1 MATSEERRAGLLTR
15 LSRLHPEQITDLML
29 ALEGRIDALRAE
41 TARARQPVAIIGLA
55 ARFAE
60 AASATAYGALLFQG
74 RDAVRPA
81 PADRPEREGLPPGGY
96 IDGVERFDPGFFGLR
111 PIEAEAMDPQHRLAL
126 MLAFQAL
133 EDAGY
138 ADAARR
144 PRATGVFL
152 GLGANEYEARFQATD
167 TLSPAAILGNAGSIA
182 AGRISH
188 WLDVTGPA
196 LVIDTACSSSLV
208 AVHAACRALRG
219 DECDLALAGG
229 VNLTLDADV
238 TAALAAAGMLGPG
251 HACRTFDAGADG
263 YVRGEGGGLVVLKR
277 LSDAL
282 CDGDAIRGI
291 IRGSAINHD
300 GHSSALTAPNGAAQR
315 AVIAAALADARLSAA
330 DVQAVECHGTGT
342 PLGDPIEVQALAA
355 AYGEGRA
362 APLLLGSAKTNIG
375 HLEAAAGIAGLIKM
389 VLALEAGRLP
399 ATLHQAQ
406 ANPRIAWDELPVR
419 VVEQA
424 MDWPACDTRR
434 AGVSSFGFSGTNA
447 HLILEQAPLVAPA
460 AIDAPLPTV
469 LAFSAPDA
477 DGLRRMATALADHLA
492 AEPQVS
498 LAGMAAALNAG
509 RGRFS
514 HRAALLARSYEEAL
528 AGLRAVAEGEAPT
541 PGATGFAISERPKIA
556 FLFSGQGSQWPGM
569 AAELYEADPAF
580 RARVD
585 AAGAQL
591 GLDFAARMF
600 DPARGPLT
608 ETAEV
613 QPALFVL
620 EVALAER
627 LKVFGVT
634 PDIVAGH
641 SLGEWSAACVA
652 GLLPFEAALDLVA
665 ARGALMGALPQGG
678 EMAAVFATQE
688 RIAPL
693 LEPYAARL
701 DIAALNAPE
710 EVVVSGES
718 EAVAALLAALDA
730 HGIRSQR
737 IATSHAFHSHL
748 MDDVV
753 APFAEKV
760 RGAAL
765 ASPRLPVVSNV
776 TGDLSAD
783 LTDPAYWGRQI
794 RQPVRFGACLETM
807 AGAGVQVVVEIGPAA
822 TLVGFAQRAPGF
834 EGRDARFIPTLR
846 RNRAAGETLALALCR
861 LFVAGIDVQWP
872 ESGAPRAHLP
882 PYPFAGERHWVDA
895 PSRRPVAPLALH
907 APAPPSAAVVPALP
921 APSRED
927 VRAGIAASLRRS
939 LQLSEAALSGDAGFF
954 TLGVDSLALT
964 EALSTLERRWKVAIP
979 RRELFTTLT
988 TPRALL
994 ERVLREVEAKAS
1006 APASSCEPALSTPLS
1021 SAIPTSA
1028 AMGAATEAHVSSP
1041 ALPPPDAPPVAPAE
1055 TLSPQAASF
1064 ITDFAARYGAT
1075 HGASRHQREAYGA
1088 VLADSRAVAGFRP
1101 ETKSLLYPII
1111 GVKGQGSHIVDAD
1124 GNDYVDLT
1132 MGFGV
1137 QLLGHNPPMVVEAIQ
1152 RQIAEQG
1159 LFLGPQA
1166 EKAGAAAAAI
1176 ARLTGNERVLFCN
1189 TGTEAVMTALR
1200 LARHA
1205 TGRPLVAMFAGSY
1218 HGHFDGTLARSGTDG
1233 ASLPLARGTPPGML
1247 ADVVVLDYAD
1257 PEGSQSALEALGD
1270 RLAAVI
1276 VEPVQSRRPG
1286 LQPRDFLQWLRGFTA
1301 RAGAALIFDEVLL
1314 GFRVAA
1320 GGAQAWAGV
1329 RADLVTYGK
1338 IVGGGLPIG
1347 VVSGRS
1353 AFLDGI
1359 DGGVW
1364 PLEGAGGP
1372 KAERTFFAGTFNKN
1386 PLAMAAASA
1395 MLGHLEA
1402 SGPTLQEQLNARTQ
1416 ALCATLNAALEE
1428 DGSPLRVEHFS
1439 SVLRFSGASDLFYS
1453 QLISRGVYVWE
1464 GRTCFLSTAHS
1475 EDDLDT
1481 VARAVRESARA
1492 LATVGLMGGASLP
1505 AVFDAPAMPR
1515 TIATAPGQQ
1524 ALWTLAAFS
1533 PESAAAYNQSLVLR
1547 LPGLIDAAA
1556 LNAALADLVAR
1567 HDSLRMRFSDG
1578 GGEAVIEPQAVVA
1591 LEEADLLD
1599 DVAIAT
1605 WVRQAAAQPFDL
1617 ARAGQLRVGVLR
1629 CGAETA
1635 LALIQPHI
1643 VTDGWSLQVLA
1654 NELGLL
1660 YSARLAG
1667 TEAMLP
1673 APVAYER
1680 FASFAREA
1688 AADPDAAAYW
1698 QGVFASPPPVLDLPT
1713 DRPRPPLQTYA
1724 GGTVRALLPRDV
1736 ATELS
1741 ARARTLDCSLFTLCL
1756 AAHGQLLAEL
1766 SGQDD
1771 LVVAIFA
1778 AGQPLVGEP
1787 GLTGYCISTVP
1798 VRLAGLGGDALGV
1811 TRAAMVQAMAFP
1823 AYPLS
1828 AIVKASG
1835 VRRDPSRPPLASV
1848 SFNLDKVEPL
1858 AAFAGLAPAIRAN
1871 AHGSVRWD
1879 LNWNLEAS
1887 AEGLVVEANFNT
1899 DLFDAARVESWVA
1912 RYRAVLAAIGTAPTE
1927 AAPTEATP
1935 TEAAPAVAPR
1945 PTSLADHVAHWAA
1958 LQPEAPAVI
1967 DREGTLSWA
1976 ELARAS
1982 GALAMRLAVQGVR
1995 RGDRVAFCLTR
2006 GAGPL
2011 VAMAAASHLGAA
2023 FVPLDPDYP
2032 ADYRATLLAE
2042 SGAKVLVAD
2051 GALESEPAPVPV
2063 LGWSRHPAKIAPPP
2077 RATCTAGDLA
2087 YILFTSGST
2096 GRPKGVRVSCG
2107 GLDAYAQALLH
2118 RLALPG
2124 PQVFA
2129 IATSFAADLGYT
2141 SVVGAVASGGTLN
2154 VLDAAT
2160 ARDPAAFIDWM
2171 ARHPADVLKIVP
2183 SHLAALMAHPEAAA
2197 LLPRRALISGGDVLT
2212 FGLVERLT
2220 ALRPE
2225 LRVFNHY
2232 GPTETTIG
2240 CTMVEVTPA
2249 LAAGTQATDRVP
2261 VGQAL
2266 DGARIDIVDEH
2277 GAVLAAGETGEIR
2290 VSGAGV
2296 ALGYVGQSEDEP
2308 AAEAASGF
2316 IRLADGT
2323 RAYLTGDLGSRDED
2337 GLIRFLGRKDDM
2349 VKVRG
2354 HRVDPNGVAAQLR
2367 ACPGVRDAAVLAL
2380 REEDGTVR
2388 LVGAAVAPGERAQS
2402 LGALL
2407 SEALPEA
2414 QRLSRL
2420 IILEA
2425 LPLTA
2430 NGKVDRP
2437 ALRALFAAP
2446 PPVESVASAVPAP
2459 SAAAGARDPLATVLA
2474 LWRELFAG
2482 LGATVIRPDDDFFA
2496 LGGDSILA
2504 IQLAGKARAAG
2515 WLLSPAQIFTAPT
2528 PRALAGVMQP
2538 VSTHPTEERGP
2549 VSEPVPL
2556 TPIQNWFMG
2565 LAMPDRRHW
2574 ALTAVFD
2581 LPPGTK
2587 GEAVDAALAGAVQ
2600 RHDGLRVRLQDG
2612 VPPLQQVEDAAV
2624 LPALLRQQVAVGKDV
2639 SPIEDRMA
2647 DRLVAMLDPMAG
2659 RPFAAGMIEAGAALR
2674 LVLAVHHLVF
2684 DMVSWAIL
2692 ADDLAKAL
2700 SDPPLPVLAPPTSWS
2715 WWCRHQAGM
2724 GAAFEVDRPYWQ
2736 GVTQAPTAVPLDH
2749 PNAPDVEG
2757 AAQTRDLRLDA
2768 ALCQPLLADLTERF
2782 GHQPQES
2789 ALALIARPLVQWT
2802 GGALQVELE
2811 GHGREPGD
2819 AAIDLSR
2826 TLGWFTTRYPL
2837 ALPGEASDLPDWL
2850 LAVKDLARAAAGRS
2864 MGYGLLRA
2872 AAVPLA
2878 GARPLVSFNF
2888 LGDISRFG
2896 HAGLAL
2902 VRLGAGRERAAQAAR
2917 PHRLAFNCWQ
2927 EGGALVIRC
2936 EFGAGHNAATIE
2948 RLLAAIRDEAEA
2960 CRSVAAR
2967 SERRYSPSDFAALD
2981 LSQEDLDLLTQFS

>member
-60 AASATAYGALLFQG
+60 AASAPAYGALLFEG

-138 ADAARR
+138 ADARLR

-208 AVHAACRALRG
+208 AVHAACRALRS

-282 CDGDAIRGI
+282 RDGDAIRGI

-315 AVIAAALADARLSAA
+315 AVIASALADAGLSAA
-330 DVQAVECHGTGT
+330 DVQVVECHGTGT

-355 AYGEGRA
+355 AYGERRA

-399 ATLHQAQ
+399 GTLHQAQ
-406 ANPRIAWDELPVR
+406 PNPRIAWDELPVR
-419 VVEQA
+419 VVDRA

-434 AGVSSFGFSGTNA
+434 ASVSSFGFSGTNA
-447 HLILEQAPLVAPA
+447 HLILEQAPPVEPA
-460 AIDAPLPTV
+460 TLDTPLPVV
-469 LAFSAPDA
+469 LAFSAPDEE
-477 DGLRRMATALADHLA
+477 GLRRMAAALADHLVVD
-492 AEPQVS
+492 PQAS
-498 LAGMAAALNAG
+498 LAGIAAALNSG

-541 PGATGFAISERPKIA
+541 VGATGLALVGRPKVA

-569 AAELYEADPAF
+569 AAELYEVDPAF
-580 RARVD
+580 RARID
-585 AAGAQL
+585 TAGARL
-591 GLDFAARMF
+591 GLDLAARMF
-600 DPARGPLT
+600 DPASGPLT

-627 LKVFGVT
+627 LKAFGVT

-678 EMAAVFATQE
+678 EMAAVFATPE
-688 RIAPL
+688 RLAPL
-693 LEPYAARL
+693 LEPYGARL

-710 EVVVSGES
+710 EVVVAGES
-718 EAVAALLAALDA
+718 EAIASLLAALDA
-730 HGIRSQR
+730 QGIRSQR

-753 APFAEKV
+753 APFEAKV
-760 RGAAL
+760 REASLAA
-765 ASPRLPVVSNV
+765 PRLPVVSNV

-794 RQPVRFGACLETM
+794 RQPVRFGAGLDTM
-807 AGAGVQVVVEIGPAA
+807 AGEGVQVVVEIGPAA

-861 LFVAGIDVQWP
+861 LFAAGIDVQWP
-872 ESGAPRAHLP
+872 ASGAPRAHLP
-882 PYPFAGERHWVDA
+882 PYPFAGERHWIDA
-895 PSRRPVAPLALH
+895 PSRRQVAPLALH
-907 APAPPSAAVVPALP
+907 APATPAAAVVSVLP
-921 APSRED
+921 TPSRED
-927 VRAGIAASLRRS
+927 MRAGIAASLRRS

-994 ERVLREVEAKAS
+994 ERVLREVEAQAS
-1006 APASSCEPALSTPLS
+1006 TSASDPAAALSTPPS
-1021 SAIPTSA
+1021 SAIPIAA

-1041 ALPPPDAPPVAPAE
+1041 ALPPPDAPPAAPAE

-1064 ITDFAARYGAT
+1064 ITDFAARYGAA

-1111 GVKGQGSHIVDAD
+1111 GVKGQGSHVVDAD

-1166 EKAGAAAAAI
+1166 EKAGEAAAAI

-1233 ASLPLARGTPPGML
+1233 ASLPLASGTPPGML

-1347 VVSGRS
+1347 VVSGKR

-1402 SGPTLQEQLNARTQ
+1402 SGPALQERLNARTQ
-1416 ALCATLNAALEE
+1416 ALCATLNAGLEE

-1475 EDDLDT
+1475 EGDLDT
-1481 VARAVRESARA
+1481 VSRAVRESARA

-1505 AVFDAPAMPR
+1505 ALLDAPAESKI
-1515 TIATAPGQQ
+1515 IATAPGQQ

-1547 LPGLIDAAA
+1547 LPGSIDTAA

-1567 HDSLRMRFSDG
+1567 HDSLRLLFSDG
-1578 GGEAVIEPQAVVA
+1578 GGEAVIEPHAIVA

-1599 DVAIAT
+1599 DVAVDT
-1605 WVRQAAAQPFDL
+1605 WVRQAAARPFDL
-1617 ARAGQLRVGVLR
+1617 ARAGQMRAGVLR

-1667 TEAMLP
+1667 TEAALL

-1680 FASFAREA
+1680 FATFARDA
-1688 AADPDAAAYW
+1688 AADPEAAAHW
-1698 QGVFASPPPVLDLPT
+1698 QAIFASPPPALALPT

-1724 GGTVRALLPRDV
+1724 GGTARALLPPAF

-1741 ARARTLDCSLFTLCL
+1741 ARARALDCSLFTLCF
-1756 AAHGQLLAEL
+1756 AAYGQLLAEL

-1798 VRLAGLGGDALGV
+1798 VRLAGLGGDALGASR
-1811 TRAAMVQAMAFP
+1811 TAMAQAMAFP

-1848 SFNLDKVEPL
+1848 SFNLDKVEKL
-1858 AAFAGLAPAIRAN
+1858 APFAGLAPAIRAN

-1879 LNWNLEAS
+1879 LNWNLES
-1887 AEGLVVEANFNT
+1887 SEEGLVVEANFNT
-1899 DLFDAARVESWVA
+1899 DLFDAARVEGWVS
-1912 RYRAVLAAIGTAPTE
+1912 RYRTLLEAIGKGPAETVPTQV
-1927 AAPTEATP
+1927 
-1935 TEAAPAVAPR
+1935 APAIAPQ

-2023 FVPLDPDYP
+2023 FVPLDPDFP
-2032 ADYRATLLAE
+2032 APYRATLLAE

-2051 GALESEPAPVPV
+2051 GDLEDEPAPVPV

-2107 GLDAYAQALLH
+2107 GLDAYTQALLH

-2124 PQVFA
+2124 PLVCA

-2141 SVVGAVASGGTLN
+2141 SVLGAVASGGTLN
-2154 VLDAAT
+2154 VVDAAT

-2197 LLPRRALISGGDVLT
+2197 LLPRQALISGGDVLT
-2212 FGLVERLT
+2212 FGLVERLK

-2240 CTMVEVTPA
+2240 CTLVEVTPA
-2249 LAAGTQATDRVP
+2249 LAAGTQAPDRVP
-2261 VGQAL
+2261 VGRAL
-2266 DGARIDIVDEH
+2266 DGARIDIVDED

-2296 ALGYVGQSEDEP
+2296 ALGYVGQSDEEP
-2308 AAEAASGF
+2308 AATSGF
-2316 IRLADGT
+2316 IQLADGT
-2323 RAYLTGDLGSRDED
+2323 RAYLTGDLGSRDAD

-2367 ACPGVRDAAVLAL
+2367 ACPGVRDATVLAL
-2380 REEDGTVR
+2380 SEDDGTVR
-2388 LVGAAVAPGERAQS
+2388 LVGAAVAPGESAQS
-2402 LGALL
+2402 LSALL
-2407 SEALPEA
+2407 SEKLPEA

-2446 PPVESVASAVPAP
+2446 PPDESAAPAVPAP
-2459 SAAAGARDPLATVLA
+2459 AAAADAQDPLATVLA
-2474 LWRELFAG
+2474 LWRELFAS
-2482 LGATVIRPDDDFFA
+2482 LGTSNIGPEDDFFA

-2549 VSEPVPL
+2549 VPEPVPL

-2581 LPPGTK
+2581 LPLGTK
-2587 GEAVDAALAGAVQ
+2587 GEAVEAALADAVQ
-2600 RHDGLRVRLQDG
+2600 RHDGLRVRLQEG
-2612 VPPLQQVEDAAV
+2612 VPALQQVEDAAA
-2624 LPALLRQQVAVGKDV
+2624 LPALLRQQVPVGQDV
-2639 SPIEDRMA
+2639 SPLEDRMA
-2647 DRLVAMLDPMAG
+2647 DRLVTMLDPVAG

-2724 GAAFEVDRPYWQ
+2724 GAAFEVDRAYWQ
-2736 GVTQAPTAVPLDH
+2736 SVTQAPTTVPLDH

-2757 AAQTRDLRLDA
+2757 AAQIRDLRLEA

-2802 GGALQVELE
+2802 GGALQIELE

-2826 TLGWFTTRYPL
+2826 TIGWFTTRYPL
-2837 ALPGEASDLPDWL
+2837 ALPGQASDLPGWL

-2878 GARPLVSFNF
+2878 GARPHVSFNF

-2960 CRSVAAR
+2960 CRAVAAR

-2981 LSQEDLDLLTQFS
+2981 LSQEDLDTLTQFS

>member
-1 MATSEERRAGLLTR
+1 MAMTEDRRAGLLTR

-60 AASATAYGALLFQG
+60 AASAPAYGALLFEG

-81 PADRPEREGLPPGGY
+81 PAARPEREGLPPGGY
-96 IDGVERFDPGFFGLR
+96 IDGVERFDPAFFGLR
-111 PIEAEAMDPQHRLAL
+111 PMEAEAMDPQHRLAL

-152 GLGANEYEARFQATD
+152 GLGANEYEARFQASD

-188 WLDVTGPA
+188 WFDATGPA

-208 AVHAACRALRG
+208 AVHAACRALRS

-282 CDGDAIRGI
+282 RDGDAIRAV

-315 AVIAAALADARLSAA
+315 AVIASALADAGLSARE
-330 DVQAVECHGTGT
+330 VQAVECHGTGT

-399 ATLHQAQ
+399 ATLHQSQ
-406 ANPRIAWDELPVR
+406 PNPRIAWDELPVK
-419 VVEQA
+419 VVDQA
-424 MDWPACDTRR
+424 MDWPEGDTRR

-447 HLILEQAPLVAPA
+447 HLILEQAPPVEAVAT
-460 AIDAPLPTV
+460 DTPLPVV

-477 DGLRRMATALADHLA
+477 EALRRVATGLADHLA
-492 AEPQVS
+492 ADPQAS
-498 LAGMAAALNAG
+498 LAGLAAALNTG
-509 RGRFS
+509 RARFP
-514 HRAALLARSYEEAL
+514 HRAALLARTHEEAL
-528 AGLRAVAEGEAPT
+528 AGLRAVAEGET
-541 PGATGFAISERPKIA
+541 PSLGATGHALAGQPKIA

-585 AAGAQL
+585 AAGVQL
-591 GLDFAARMF
+591 GVDLAARMF
-600 DPARGPLT
+600 DPAGELLT
-608 ETAEV
+608 DTAEV

-627 LKVFGVT
+627 FKAFGIV
-634 PDIVAGH
+634 PDMVAGH

-652 GLLPFEAALDLVA
+652 GVLPFEAALDLVA
-665 ARGALMGALPQGG
+665 ARGALMGALPRMG
-678 EMAAVFATQE
+678 EMAAVFATRE
-688 RIAPL
+688 RLAPL
-693 LEPYAARL
+693 LEPYDARL

-718 EAVAALLAALDA
+718 EALAALLAALDVQ
-730 HGIRSQR
+730 GIRSQR

-748 MDDVV
+748 MDSVV
-753 APFAEKV
+753 APFEAKV

-765 ASPRLPVVSNV
+765 SAPRLPVVSNV

-783 LTDPAYWGRQI
+783 LRDPGYWGRQI

-807 AGAGVQVVVEIGPAA
+807 AGEGVQVVVEIGPAA

-834 EGRDARFIPTLR
+834 EGRDVRFTPTLR

-861 LFVAGIDVQWP
+861 LFVAGLNVEWP
-872 ESGAPRAHLP
+872 ASGAPRAHLP
-882 PYPFAGERHWVDA
+882 PYPFASERHWVDA
-895 PSRRPVAPLALH
+895 PSRRLVAPLALH
-907 APAPPSAAVVPALP
+907 APATPAAVVTAPP
-921 APSRED
+921 APSREEI
-927 VRAGIAASLRRS
+927 RAGIAASLRRS
-939 LQLSEAALSGDAGFF
+939 LQLSEAALAGAAGFF

-979 RRELFTTLT
+979 RRELFTSLT

-1006 APASSCEPALSTPLS
+1006 TSAADPAAAVSPLPN

-1041 ALPPPDAPPVAPAE
+1041 ALPPPDAPPAPPAE

-1064 ITDFAARYGAT
+1064 ITDFAAHYGAA

-1111 GVKGQGSHIVDAD
+1111 GVKGQGSHVVDAD

-1166 EKAGAAAAAI
+1166 EKAGEAAALI
-1176 ARLTGNERVLFCN
+1176 ARLTGNERSLFCN

-1205 TGRPLVAMFAGSY
+1205 TGRSLVAMFAGSY

-1233 ASLPLARGTPPGML
+1233 ASLPLASGTPPGML

-1347 VVSGRS
+1347 VVSGKR

-1402 SGPTLQEQLNARTQ
+1402 SGPALQEQLNARTQ

-1481 VARAVRESARA
+1481 VERAVRESARA

-1505 AVFDAPAMPR
+1505 AAPDAPR

-1547 LPGLIDAAA
+1547 LPGPLDAPA

-1578 GGEAVIEPQAVVA
+1578 GGEAVIEPHAIVA

-1599 DVAIAT
+1599 DVAVDT
-1605 WVRQAAAQPFDL
+1605 WVRQAAARPFDL
-1617 ARAGQLRVGVLR
+1617 ARAGQLRAGLLR

-1667 TEAMLP
+1667 VEAALP
-1673 APVAYER
+1673 APAAYER
-1680 FASFAREA
+1680 FATFARDAAAEPEA
-1688 AADPDAAAYW
+1688 AAHW
-1698 QGVFASPPPVLDLPT
+1698 QAIFASPPVPLALPT

-1724 GGTVRALLPRDV
+1724 GGTARALLPP
-1736 ATELS
+1736 AFAAELA
-1741 ARARTLDCSLFTLCL
+1741 ARARALDCSLFTLCL
-1756 AAHGQLLAEL
+1756 AAYGQLLAEL

-1798 VRLAGLGGDALGV
+1798 VRLAGLGGDALEA
-1811 TRAAMVQAMAFP
+1811 TRAAMAQAMAFP

-1848 SFNLDKVEPL
+1848 SFNLDRVEKL
-1858 AAFAGLAPAIRAN
+1858 APFAGLAPSIRAN

-1879 LNWNLEAS
+1879 LNWNLES
-1887 AEGLVVEANFNT
+1887 SEEGLVVEANFNT
-1899 DLFDAARVESWVA
+1899 DLFDTTRVEGWVA
-1912 RYRAVLAAIGTAPTE
+1912 RYRALLEAIGTAPIE
-1927 AAPTEATP
+1927 AAP
-1935 TEAAPAVAPR
+1935 EAAPEAVAVVAPP
-1945 PTSLADHVAHWAA
+1945 PTSLADHVARWAA

-1967 DREGTLSWA
+1967 DRDGTLSWA

-1995 RGDRVAFCLTR
+1995 RGDRVAFCLAR

-2032 ADYRATLLAE
+2032 ADYRATLLAAC
-2042 SGAKVLVAD
+2042 SASVLVAD
-2051 GALESEPAPVPV
+2051 GALEGEPATVPV
-2063 LGWSRHPAKIAPPP
+2063 LGWSRHPAKIAPPS

-2107 GLDAYAQALLH
+2107 GLAAYAQALLH

-2141 SVVGAVASGGTLN
+2141 SVVGAIASGGTLN
-2154 VLDAAT
+2154 VVDAAT

-2171 ARHPADVLKIVP
+2171 AHHPADVLKIVP

-2197 LLPRRALISGGDVLT
+2197 LLPRQALISGGDVLT
-2212 FGLVERLT
+2212 FGLVEKLK

-2249 LAAGTQATDRVP
+2249 LSAGAQASDRVP
-2261 VGQAL
+2261 VGSPL
-2266 DGARIDIVDEH
+2266 GDARIDIVDGE
-2277 GAVLAAGETGEIR
+2277 GAVLAPGETGEIR

-2296 ALGYVGQSEDEP
+2296 ALGYVEPADAEPTADAEP
-2308 AAEAASGF
+2308 AAFGF
-2316 IRLADGT
+2316 VRLADGAS
-2323 RAYLTGDLGSRDED
+2323 AYLTGDLGSRDED

-2349 VKVRG
+2349 VKIRG

-2388 LVGAAVAPGERAQS
+2388 LVGAAVAPGESAQS

-2407 SEALPEA
+2407 AEALPEA

-2420 IILEA
+2420 LLLET

-2430 NGKVDRP
+2430 NGKVDRA

-2446 PPVESVASAVPAP
+2446 PPRESVAPAAP
-2459 SAAAGARDPLATVLA
+2459 AGAQDPLATVLT
-2474 LWRELFAG
+2474 LWRELFAS
-2482 LGATVIRPDDDFFA
+2482 LGAADAIGPDDDFFA
-2496 LGGDSILA
+2496 LGGDSIMA

-2528 PRALAGVMQP
+2528 PRALAALIKPASSSAV
-2538 VSTHPTEERGP
+2538 EERGP
-2549 VSEPVPL
+2549 VTEPVPL
-2556 TPIQNWFMG
+2556 TPIQDWFMG
-2565 LAMPDRRHW
+2565 LALPDRRHW

-2587 GEAVDAALAGAVQ
+2587 AEAVEVALAGAVQ
-2600 RHDGLRVRLQDG
+2600 RHDGLRVRLQEG
-2612 VPPLQQVEDAAV
+2612 PPPLQQVEGAAT
-2624 LPALLRQQVAVGKDV
+2624 LPALLRERVPVGRDV
-2639 SPIEDRMA
+2639 SPTEDAMA

-2659 RPFAAGMIEAGAALR
+2659 RPLAAGMIEAGAVLH

-2692 ADDLAKAL
+2692 ADDLARAL
-2700 SDPPLPVLAPPTSWS
+2700 SDPPQPVLAPPTSWS

-2724 GAAFEVDRPYWQ
+2724 GAAFEADRPYWQ
-2736 GVTQAPTAVPLDH
+2736 QVAQAPATVPLDH
-2749 PNAPDVEG
+2749 PDAPDIEG
-2757 AAQTRDLRLDA
+2757 AAQTRDLRLEA

-2802 GGALQVELE
+2802 GGALQIELE

-2819 AAIDLSR
+2819 SAIDLSR
-2826 TLGWFTTRYPL
+2826 TIGWFTTRYPL
-2837 ALPGEASDLPDWL
+2837 ALPGQASDLPGWL

-2872 AAVPLA
+2872 AAVPLT

-2936 EFGAGHNAATIE
+2936 EFGAGHNAATVE

-2981 LSQEDLDLLTQFS
+2981 LSQEDLDTLTQFS

>member
-1 MATSEERRAGLLTR
+1 MATTEERRAGLLTR
-15 LSRLHPEQITDLML
+15 LSRLNPEQITDLML
-29 ALEGRIDALRAE
+29 ALEGRIDTLRAE
-41 TARARQPVAIIGLA
+41 TARAREPVAIVGLA
-55 ARFAE
+55 ARFAGT
-60 AASATAYGALLFQG
+60 ASASAYGRLLFEG

-81 PADRPEREGLPPGGY
+81 PADRPERVGLPPGGY
-96 IDGVERFDPGFFGLR
+96 VDGVERFDADFFGLR
-111 PIEAEAMDPQHRLAL
+111 PLEADAMDPQHRLAL
-126 MLAFQAL
+126 MLAWQAL

-152 GLGANEYEARFQATD
+152 GLGANEYEARFRATD

-188 WLDVTGPA
+188 WLDVCGPA

-208 AVHAACRALRG
+208 AVHAACRALRS

-229 VNLTLDADV
+229 VNLTLDAEL

-277 LSDAL
+277 LADARR
-282 CDGDAIRGI
+282 DGDAIRAI

-315 AVIAAALADARLSAA
+315 AVIASALADAGLSAPQ
-330 DVQAVECHGTGT
+330 VQAVECHGTGT

-355 AYGEGRA
+355 AYGAGRT
-362 APLLLGSAKTNIG
+362 APLLLGSAKTNTG
-375 HLEAAAGIAGLIKM
+375 HLEAAAGVAGLIKM

-399 ATLHQAQ
+399 GTLHQSQ
-406 ANPRIAWDELPVR
+406 PNPRIAWGDLPVR
-419 VVEQA
+419 VVDRA
-424 MDWPACDTRR
+424 MDWPAGDTRR

-447 HLILEQAPLVAPA
+447 HLILEEAPPVPEATLE
-460 AIDAPLPTV
+460 APLPTI
-469 LAFSAPDA
+469 LAFSARDA
-477 DGLRRMATALADHLA
+477 EGLRRMAAGLADHLA
-492 AEPQVS
+492 AEPGTS
-498 LAGMAAALNAG
+498 LAGIAAALNTG

-514 HRAALLARSYEEAL
+514 HRAACLARSHEEAL
-528 AGLRAVAEGEAPT
+528 AGLRAIAEGEAPLA
-541 PGATGFAISERPKIA
+541 GAAGLAVSGRPKVA

-569 AAELYEADPAF
+569 AAELYEADPTF
-580 RARVD
+580 RARID
-585 AAGAQL
+585 AAGTQL
-591 GLDFAARMF
+591 GLDLAARMF
-600 DPARGPLT
+600 EPTAGPLT
-608 ETAEV
+608 DTAEV

-620 EVALAER
+620 EMALAGR
-627 LKVFGVT
+627 LAAFGVT

-652 GLLPFEAALDLVA
+652 GMLPFEAALDLVA
-665 ARGALMGALPQGG
+665 ARGALMGALPRGG
-678 EMAAVFATQE
+678 EMAAVFAPLEQ
-688 RIAPL
+688 IAPL
-693 LEPYAARL
+693 VETFGARL

-718 EAVAALLAALDA
+718 EAIAALVADLDA
-730 HGIRSQR
+730 QGIRSQR

-748 MDDVV
+748 MDKAV
-753 APFAEKV
+753 APFEDKV

-765 ASPRLPVVSNV
+765 SVPHLPVVSNV

-783 LTDPAYWGRQI
+783 LRDPAYWGRQI
-794 RQPVRFGACLETM
+794 RQPVRFGAGLDTM
-807 AGAGVQVVVEIGPAA
+807 AGEGVQVVVEIGPAA

-834 EGRDARFIPTLR
+834 EGRDTRFIPTMR
-846 RNRAAGETLALALCR
+846 RNRAANETLALALCR
-861 LFVAGIDVQWP
+861 LFVAGVEVTWP
-872 ESGAPRAHLP
+872 AGAAARAHLP
-882 PYPFAGERHWVDA
+882 GYPFAGERHWIDA
-895 PSRRPVAPLALH
+895 PSRHPVPVAPPTPMVTAAALASPR
-907 APAPPSAAVVPALP
+907 PAPN
-921 APSRED
+921 RDEI
-927 VRAGIAASLRRS
+927 RAGIAASLRRS
-939 LQLSEAALSGDAGFF
+939 LQLSEAALAGDAGFF

-979 RRELFTTLT
+979 RRELFATLT

-994 ERVLREVEAKAS
+994 ERVVREVEAKISDPAS
-1006 APASSCEPALSTPLS
+1006 APP
-1021 SAIPTSA
+1021 SAFPISA
-1028 AMGAATEAHVSSP
+1028 ALGAMTEARMSSP
-1041 ALPPPDAPPVAPAE
+1041 VLPPVAPDAAPAPSAE
-1055 TLSPQAASF
+1055 PMSPQAAGF
-1064 ITDFAARYGAT
+1064 IADFATRFSAA

-1101 ETKSLLYPII
+1101 ETKALLYPII
-1111 GVKGQGSHIVDAD
+1111 GVKGQGSRVVDAD

-1152 RQIAEQG
+1152 RQIADQG

-1205 TGRPLVAMFAGSY
+1205 TGRSLVAMFAGSY
-1218 HGHFDGTLARSGTDG
+1218 HGHFDGTLARSGVDG
-1233 ASLPLARGTPPGML
+1233 ASLPLASGTPPGML

-1257 PEGSQSALEALGD
+1257 PEGSQMALEALGE

-1286 LQPRDFLQWLRGFTA
+1286 LQPREFLQWLRGFTQ

-1314 GFRVAA
+1314 GFRVAS

-1347 VVSGRS
+1347 VVSGKS

-1386 PLAMAAASA
+1386 PLAMAAATA
-1395 MLGHLEA
+1395 MLSHLEA
-1402 SGPTLQEQLNARTQ
+1402 SGPALQERLNARTK
-1416 ALCATLNAALEE
+1416 ALCRRLNTDLEE

-1475 EDDLDT
+1475 EEDLDT

-1492 LATVGLMGGASLP
+1492 LATVGLMGGTSLP
-1505 AVFDAPAMPR
+1505 AAAAMAR
-1515 TIATAPGQQ
+1515 TLVTAPGQQ

-1547 LPGLIDAAA
+1547 LPGWLDTPT
-1556 LNAALADLVAR
+1556 LNKALADLVAR
-1567 HDSLRMRFSDG
+1567 HDSLRMRFAEG
-1578 GGEAVIEPQAVVA
+1578 GGTAVIDPHAGVA
-1591 LEEADLLD
+1591 LEEAELADEAAL
-1599 DVAIAT
+1599 AG
-1605 WVRQAAAQPFDL
+1605 WVREAAARPFDL
-1617 ARAGQLRVGVLR
+1617 ARAGLLRAALLR
-1629 CGAETA
+1629 LGDATA
-1635 LALIQPHI
+1635 LVLIQPHI
-1643 VTDGWSLQVLA
+1643 VTDGWSMQVLA
-1654 NELGLL
+1654 NELGRL
-1660 YSARLAG
+1660 YSAHLVG
-1667 TEAMLP
+1667 TEALLP
-1673 APVAYER
+1673 APSAYEG
-1680 FASFAREA
+1680 FASFARA
-1688 AADPDAAAYW
+1688 AADDSDAAAHW
-1698 QGVFASPPPVLDLPT
+1698 QAVFASPPPALALPA
-1713 DRPRPPLQTYA
+1713 DRPRPPLQTYDGA
-1724 GGTVRALLPRDV
+1724 TVRTLLPPAF
-1736 ATELS
+1736 ATQLA
-1741 ARARTLDCSLFTLCL
+1741 ARARALDCSLFTLCL
-1756 AAHGQLLAEL
+1756 AAYGQLLAEL

-1798 VRLAGLGGDALGV
+1798 LRLAGIGADALA
-1811 TRAAMVQAMAFP
+1811 TARAAMAQAMAYP

-1848 SFNLDKVEPL
+1848 SFNLDRVETL
-1858 AAFAGLAPAIRAN
+1858 AAFAGRTPDIRAN

-1879 LNWNLEAS
+1879 LNWNLES
-1887 AEGLVVEANFNT
+1887 SEQGLVLEANFNT
-1899 DLFDAARVESWVA
+1899 ALFDAARVEGWIA
-1912 RYRAVLAAIGTAPTE
+1912 RYRALLEAIGTAPPQT
-1927 AAPTEATP
+1927 APVS
-1935 TEAAPAVAPR
+1935 APLPS
-1945 PTSLADHVAHWAA
+1945 SLADRVAHWAERT
-1958 LQPEAPAVI
+1958 PDAPAVI

-1976 ELARAS
+1976 QLARAS
-1982 GALAMRLAVQGVR
+1982 GDLAARLAAQGVGP
-1995 RGDRVAFCLTR
+1995 GDRVAFCLAR

-2023 FVPLDPDYP
+2023 FVPLDPEHP
-2032 ADYRATLLAE
+2032 APYRATLLAE
-2042 SGAKVLVAD
+2042 SGARALVAD
-2051 GALESEPAPVPV
+2051 ATTDGEQAPLPV
-2063 LGWSRHPAKIAPPP
+2063 LGWNRHAEERSAPP
-2077 RATCTAGDLA
+2077 RMACEASDLA

-2107 GLDAYAQALLH
+2107 GLDAYARALLQ
-2118 RLALPG
+2118 RLALADPNAG
-2124 PQVFA
+2124 APVFG

-2141 SVVGAVASGGTLN
+2141 SVIGALACGGTLN
-2154 VLDAAT
+2154 VVDAAA

-2171 ARHPADVLKIVP
+2171 GRHPADVLKIVP
-2183 SHLAALMAHPEAAA
+2183 SHLAALMAHPDAAA
-2197 LLPRRALISGGDVLT
+2197 LLPRRALICGGDVLT
-2212 FGLVERLT
+2212 FGLVRKLK
-2220 ALRPE
+2220 ALRPG
-2225 LRVFNHY
+2225 LRIFNHY

-2249 LAAGTQATDRVP
+2249 LAAGPQAQASDRVP
-2261 VGQAL
+2261 VGYAL

-2296 ALGYVGQSEDEP
+2296 ALGYLGQGDPEP
-2308 AAEAASGF
+2308 AAAAGSGF
-2316 IRLADGT
+2316 SRLADGA
-2323 RAYLTGDLGSRDED
+2323 RAYLTGDLGTRDAD
-2337 GLIRFLGRKDDM
+2337 GLIRFFGRKDDM

-2354 HRVDPNGVAAQLR
+2354 HRVDPNGVAAILR
-2367 ACPGVRDAAVLAL
+2367 ACPGVRDAMVLAL
-2380 REEDGTVR
+2380 REGDGPVR
-2388 LVGAAVAPGERAQS
+2388 LVGAAVAPGESAQG
-2402 LGALL
+2402 LGAVLD
-2407 SEALPEA
+2407 ERLPEA
-2414 QRLSRL
+2414 QRPSRL
-2420 IILEA
+2420 LLLEA
-2425 LPLTA
+2425 LPLTS
-2430 NGKVDRP
+2430 NGKVDRA

-2446 PPVESVASAVPAP
+2446 QPRESAAAVPAAP
-2459 SAAAGARDPLATVLA
+2459 TGAEGALATVLA

-2482 LGATVIRPDDDFFA
+2482 RGAAVSIGPDDDFFA
-2496 LGGDSILA
+2496 LGGDSIMA

-2515 WLLSPAQIFTAPT
+2515 WLVSPAQIFTAPT
-2528 PRALAGVMQP
+2528 PQALAGVMQKVSARP
-2538 VSTHPTEERGP
+2538 VEEHGP
-2549 VSEPVPL
+2549 VAAPVPL

-2565 LAMPDRRHW
+2565 IDMPDRRHW
-2574 ALTAVFD
+2574 ALTAVFE
-2581 LPPGTK
+2581 LPAGTPA
-2587 GEAVDAALAGAVQ
+2587 EALSVALSAAVQ
-2600 RHDGLRVRLQDG
+2600 RHDGLRMRLLDG
-2612 VPPLQQVEDAAV
+2612 VPPAQQVENGAPP
-2624 LPALLRQQVAVGKDV
+2624 PALLQERVAVGQDV

-2647 DRLVAMLDPMAG
+2647 DRLVALLDPMAG

-2684 DMVSWAIL
+2684 DMVSWAII
-2692 ADDLAKAL
+2692 ADDLARAL
-2700 SDPPLPVLAPPTSWS
+2700 SDPPQPVLAPPTAWS
-2715 WWCRHQAGM
+2715 WWCLHQAGT
-2724 GAAFEVDRPYWQ
+2724 GAAFEADRPYWQ
-2736 GVTQAPTAVPLDH
+2736 AVAQAPASVPLDY
-2749 PNAPDVEG
+2749 PEAPDVEG
-2757 AAQTRDLRLDA
+2757 DAQTRDLRLEA

-2789 ALALIARPLVQWT
+2789 ALALIARPLVDWT
-2802 GGALQVELE
+2802 GGALQIELE
-2811 GHGREPGD
+2811 GHGRQPGD

-2837 ALPGEASDLPDWL
+2837 ALPGEASDLPGWL
-2850 LAVKDLARAAAGRS
+2850 LAVKDLARAAAGRA
-2864 MGYGLLRA
+2864 MGYGLLRVA
-2872 AAVPLA
+2872 DRSLT
-2878 GARPLVSFNF
+2878 GARAQVSFNF

-2896 HAGLAL
+2896 HAGLSL

-2927 EGGALVIRC
+2927 EGGALIIRC
-2936 EFGAGHNAATIE
+2936 EFGAGHAPATIE
-2948 RLLAAIRDEAEA
+2948 RLLAAIRTEAES
-2960 CRSVAAR
+2960 CRAVAAQ
-2967 SERRYSPSDFAALD
+2967 SERRYSPGDFDALD
-2981 LSQEDLDLLTQFS
+2981 LSQDDLDTLTQFS